1 MDQLSH
7 RERVLLALSHQD
19 TDRVPMDLC
28 GSTCNMVDPL
38 YFKVRDLLGIQGD
51 IPPYR
56 TGRTSSYYDER
67 ILEAFDTDF
76 RHISIKSPK
85 GHPIVVAPDGTYTD
99 EWGVKMRL
107 YAGEVQCMESPLENA
122 LDADDVL
129 AHAQWPDTTDRSR
142 VEGLKERVQH
152 LRRHTDYA
160 VSAKFVTSLGFLE
173 HGGYLRG
180 FQNFLCDLVADEDMA
195 NAVCDRILKVKLD
208 LYAMLLEEL
217 DGDVDIVEI
226 SEDFGT
232 QSGLLI
238 SPETFRKYMQPRYK
252 QIITCI
258 RERAPKA
265 KIFFHTCG
273 AVFPLIPDL
282 IDTGVDILNPLQPLA
297 SGMDSARIK
306 ETFGDRLCFHGAID
320 LQKAMPGTINDVRA
334 EVERRVDALWKDG
347 GYILAPANHLQND
360 TPPENVRELFRY
372 AKEYSARKAA
382 SR

>member
-38 YFKVRDLLGIQGD
+38 YFKVRDLLGIKGD

-67 ILEAFDTDF
+67 ILEVFDTDF

-85 GHPIVVAPDGTYTD
+85 GHPTVIAPDGTYTD

-107 YAGEVQCMESPLENA
+107 YAGEVQCMDSPLKDA

-129 AHAQWPDTTDRSR
+129 AHPQWPDTTDRSR
-142 VEGLKERVQH
+142 VEGLKERVQY

-195 NAVCDRILKVKLD
+195 NAVCDQILKVKLD
-208 LYAMLLEEL
+208 LYAMMLEEV

-232 QSGLLI
+232 QNGLLI

-252 QIITCI
+252 KIIACI

-297 SGMDSARIK
+297 AGMDSARIK
-306 ETFGDRLCFHGAID
+306 ETFGDKLCFHGAID
-320 LQKAMPGTINDVRA
+320 LQKAMPGTIDDVRA
-334 EVERRVDALWKDG
+334 EVERRVDALWHNG
-347 GYILAPANHLQND
+347 GYILAPANHLQID

-372 AKEYSARKAA
+372 AKEYS
-382 SR
+382 SRRGK